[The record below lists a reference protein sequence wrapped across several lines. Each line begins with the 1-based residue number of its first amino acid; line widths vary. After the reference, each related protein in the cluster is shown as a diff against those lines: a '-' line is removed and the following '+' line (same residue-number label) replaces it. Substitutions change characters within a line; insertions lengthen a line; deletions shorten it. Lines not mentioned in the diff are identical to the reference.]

1 MARERR
7 ATNAGDA
14 CAREEGGRLPEAF
27 EAGID
32 VKELAAQHGRT
43 TGVIES
49 PYNPAKER
57 RAESVIVP
65 YTCHNQY
72 SFLPERPTHGLEL
85 IPGPREHRAQW
96 LSVCVCRSLKT

>member
-49 PYNPAKER
+49 TYNPAKER
-57 RAESVIVP
+57 QAESVTGP
-65 YTCHNQY
+65 YNNQY

-85 IPGPREHRAQW
+85 IPGPRGHQAQW